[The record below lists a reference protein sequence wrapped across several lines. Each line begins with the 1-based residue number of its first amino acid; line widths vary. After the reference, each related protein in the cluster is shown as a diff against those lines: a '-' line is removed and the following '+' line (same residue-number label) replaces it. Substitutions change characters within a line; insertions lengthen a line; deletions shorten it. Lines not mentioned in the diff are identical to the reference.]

1 VIKPDY
7 VHTKMES
14 KAWRWMKGEQLIWI
28 KLSLGKEERAKN
40 KIQWCECKRYNRDIV
55 FFVKEAIECVIRF
68 RIYNYNIK
76 RGDLIS
82 KCSYLVPIDLWSIM
96 KAYRP

>member
-1 VIKPDY
+1 MSNSFGSSSHLEKKKEQK
-7 VHTKMES
+7 TKFN
-14 KAWRWMKGEQLIWI
+14 GVN
-28 KLSLGKEERAKN
+28 AK
-40 KIQWCECKRYNRDIV
+40 DIIEIL

-82 KCSYLVPIDLWSIM
+82 KCSYLVPIGLWSIM